1 MSRIAPSISPDT
13 AFFWDGV
20 TAHRLLVQRCRG
32 CGELRHPP
40 RPMCPRCNSLDWD
53 TVESAGRGHVYS
65 FVLPRHPRYPGYDDP
80 HIVVLVELDE
90 GVRLVSNLCAVD
102 PDDVVIGMRVEVFY
116 QTFDDGLVLPQFRP
130 AEPA

>member
-13 AFFWDGV
+13 AFFWEGV
-20 TAHRLLVQRCRG
+20 TAHRLLIQRCQG

-53 TVESAGRGHVYS
+53 TVESTGRGQVYS

-90 GVRLVSNLCAVD
+90 GVRLVSNLGAVD
-102 PDDVVIGMRVEVFY
+102 PDDVVIGMPVEVFY
-116 QTFDDGLVLPQFRP
+116 ETFGDGLVLPQFRP